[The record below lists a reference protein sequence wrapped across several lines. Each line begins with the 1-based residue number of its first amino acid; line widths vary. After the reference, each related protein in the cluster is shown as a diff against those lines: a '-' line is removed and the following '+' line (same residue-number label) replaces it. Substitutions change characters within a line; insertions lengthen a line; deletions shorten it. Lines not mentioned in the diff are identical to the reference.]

1 MKTWIKRTLIGF
13 TTATVALFGLTACG
27 SHGDHSRGWSEERVA
42 QVRGKAIDKIS
53 NKLELTAE
61 QKVKLGVV
69 ADEFIASRKAFKGS
83 SADPRSEVLTLI
95 EGNKF
100 DRNKAQT
107 LLDQK
112 TQVVQ
117 GSGPK
122 MLSAFGDFYDSLT
135 PEQQK
140 QVRERLN
147 KRGHGWM
154 SRG

>member
-13 TTATVALFGLTACG
+13 TTATVALVGLSACG

-53 NKLELTAE
+53 NKLELTVE
-61 QKVKLGVV
+61 QKIKLGVV

-100 DRNKAQT
+100 DRSKAQT

-122 MLSAFGDFYDSLT
+122 MLSALGDFYDSLT